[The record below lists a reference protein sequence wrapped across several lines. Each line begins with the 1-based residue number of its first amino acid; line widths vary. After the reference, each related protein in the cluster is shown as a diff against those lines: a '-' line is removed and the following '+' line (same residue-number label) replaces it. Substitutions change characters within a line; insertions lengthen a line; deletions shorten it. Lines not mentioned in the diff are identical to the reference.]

1 MPTRSFRQLVFALGL
16 LLYAAALAAAPRTLV
31 VLGDSLSSAYGMD
44 VAQGWVRLLATRIQ
58 REGYDWRVINASV
71 SGETTGGGLSRLHSV
86 LATQDPAL
94 VIIALGGNDGLRG
107 LSTEQMQANLFA
119 MVDAAR
125 TRGVKVLLVGLRM
138 PPNYGPAYTRRFEQ
152 VYHEVARQ
160 RGVPLVPY
168 LLRGVDDKGALMQAD
183 RIHAAPAAQP
193 IMLDNVWPVLRP
205 LLR

>member
-1 MPTRSFRQLVFALGL
+1 
-16 LLYAAALAAAPRTLV
+16 LYAAAPAAAPRTLV

-44 VAQGWVRLLATRIQ
+44 VSQGWVRLLAKRLQ
-58 REGYDWRVINASV
+58 REGYDWHVVNASV
-71 SGETTGGGLSRLHSV
+71 SGETTGGGLTRLQSL
-86 LATQDPAL
+86 LATQNPDL

-107 LSTEQMQANLFA
+107 LPVAQIQANLTA

-125 TRGVKVLLVGLRM
+125 AARVNVLLAGLRM
-138 PPNYGPAYTRRFEQ
+138 PPNYGPAYARRFEETFR
-152 VYHEVARQ
+152 EVARQ

-168 LLRGVDDKGALMQAD
+168 LLRGVDDNAALMQDD

-193 IMLDNVWPVLRP
+193 AMLDNVWPVLLP

>member
-1 MPTRSFRQLVFALGL
+1 MLARSFRHLVFALGL

-44 VAQGWVRLLATRIQ
+44 VNQGWVRLLAKRIQ
-58 REGYDWRVINASV
+58 QEGYDWRVINASV
-71 SGETTGGGLSRLHSV
+71 SGETTGGGLTRLHSV
-86 LATQDPAL
+86 LATQKPSL

-107 LSTEQMQANLFA
+107 LPVEQMQANLLA

-125 TRGVKVLLVGLRM
+125 NAGVKVLLVGLRL
-138 PPNYGPAYTRRFEQ
+138 PPNYGPAYTRRFEEA
-152 VYHEVARQ
+152 YREVARQ
-160 RGVPLVPY
+160 RNVPLVPY
-168 LLRGVDDKGALMQAD
+168 LLRGVDENAALMQSD
-183 RIHAAPAAQP
+183 RIHAAPEAQP

>member
-1 MPTRSFRQLVFALGL
+1 MPARSFQILILVFGL
-16 LLYAAALAAAPRTLV
+16 LLYAAAPAAAPRTLV

-44 VAQGWVRLLATRIQ
+44 VSQGWVRLLAKRLQ
-58 REGYDWRVINASV
+58 REGYDWHVVNASV
-71 SGETTGGGLSRLHSV
+71 SGETTGGGLTRLQSL
-86 LATQDPAL
+86 LATQNPDL

-107 LSTEQMQANLFA
+107 LPVAQIQANLTA

-125 TRGVKVLLVGLRM
+125 AARVNVLLAGLRM
-138 PPNYGPAYTRRFEQ
+138 PPNYGPAYARRFEETFR
-152 VYHEVARQ
+152 EVARQ

-168 LLRGVDDKGALMQAD
+168 LLRGVDDNAALMQDD

-193 IMLDNVWPVLRP
+193 AMLDNVWPVLLP

>member
-1 MPTRSFRQLVFALGL
+1 M
-16 LLYAAALAAAPRTLV
+16 YAAALAAAPRTLV

>member
-1 MPTRSFRQLVFALGL
+1 M
-16 LLYAAALAAAPRTLV
+16 YAAAPAAAPRTLV

-44 VAQGWVRLLATRIQ
+44 VSQGWVRLLAKRLQ
-58 REGYDWRVINASV
+58 REGYDWHVVNASV
-71 SGETTGGGLSRLHSV
+71 SGETTGGGLTRLQSL
-86 LATQDPAL
+86 LATQNPDL

-107 LSTEQMQANLFA
+107 LPVAQIQANLTA

-125 TRGVKVLLVGLRM
+125 AARVNVLLAGLRM
-138 PPNYGPAYTRRFEQ
+138 PPNYGPAYARRFEETFR
-152 VYHEVARQ
+152 EVARQ

-168 LLRGVDDKGALMQAD
+168 LLRGVDDNAALMQDD

-193 IMLDNVWPVLRP
+193 AMLDNVWPVLLP

>member
-1 MPTRSFRQLVFALGL
+1 
-16 LLYAAALAAAPRTLV
+16 LYAAALAAAPRTLV